1 MKIYSVPILI
11 FAIGFV
17 HGPAFAGGQS
27 ENAPWQAEATNEKAN
42 RGYLEDMRMKRTSGF
57 YSSPVYNTTIGAQY
71 NCNVTAT
78 ASGNGG
84 SNSASANSAQA
95 IGPTGTA
102 TGNQTSSNVNPAT
115 SGSRTV
121 LNSGQDNYGQV
132 NNTTTGNAGSS
143 ASNNTSSQVLNT
155 NQQNSG
161 AQYATVDGANACAFA
176 GMAAASR

>member
-1 MKIYSVPILI
+1 MKIYLH
-11 FAIGFV
+11 FALATAISFIP
-17 HGPAFAGGQS
+17 GPAFAGGQS
-27 ENAPWQAEATNEKAN
+27 ENTPWQADATNEKAN
-42 RGYLEDMRMKRTSGF
+42 RGYLEDLRMKRTSGF

-71 NCNVTAT
+71 NCNVTAN

-95 IGPTGTA
+95 IGPTGSA
-102 TGNQTSSNVNPAT
+102 TGNQTTSNVNPAT

-132 NNTTTGNAGSS
+132 NSSTSGDASSS

-161 AQYATVDGANACAFA
+161 AQYATVDGATGCAFA
-176 GMAAASR
+176 GTTAASR

>member
-1 MKIYSVPILI
+1 MKNFPIAIII
-11 FAIGFV
+11 FAIGTIP
-17 HGPAFAGGQS
+17 GQAFAGGQS

-42 RGYLEDMRMKRTSGF
+42 RGYLEDLRMKRTSGF

-71 NCNVTAT
+71 NCNVTAN

-95 IGPTGTA
+95 IGPTGSA
-102 TGNQTSSNVNPAT
+102 TGNQTTSNVNPAT

-121 LNSGQDNYGQV
+121 LNSGQDNYGPV
-132 NNTTTGNAGSS
+132 NSSTSGDANSS
-143 ASNNTSSQVLNT
+143 ASHNNTSQVLNT

-161 AQYATVDGANACAFA
+161 AQYATADGANACAFA
-176 GMAAASR
+176 GMTAASR

>member
-1 MKIYSVPILI
+1 MKIYSALILT
-11 FAIGFV
+11 FTIGLLP
-17 HGPAFAGGQS
+17 GPAFAGGQS
-27 ENAPWQAEATNEKAN
+27 ENVPWQAEATNEKAN
-42 RGYLEDMRMKRTSGF
+42 RGFLEDMRMKRVSGF

-71 NCNVTAT
+71 NCTVTAT

-95 IGPTGTA
+95 IGPTGAA
-102 TGNQTSSNVNPAT
+102 TGNQTTSNVNPAT

-132 NNTTTGNAGSS
+132 NNNTRGDAESS
-143 ASNNTSSQVLNT
+143 ASHNNSYQVLNT

-161 AQYATVDGANACAFA
+161 AQYATVDGATGCAFA
-176 GMAAASR
+176 STTAASR

>member
-1 MKIYSVPILI
+1 MKISPFLIL
-11 FAIGFV
+11 AIAISAI
-17 HGPAFAGGQS
+17 PCQASAGGQS

-42 RGYLEDMRMKRTSGF
+42 RGFLEDLRMKRTSGF

-71 NCNVTAT
+71 NCNVTAN

-102 TGNQTSSNVNPAT
+102 TGNQTTSNVNPAT

-132 NNTTTGNAGSS
+132 NSSTTGDAGSS
-143 ASNNTSSQVLNT
+143 ASNNNSSQVLNT
-155 NQQNSG
+155 SQQNSG

-176 GMAAASR
+176 GMTAVSR